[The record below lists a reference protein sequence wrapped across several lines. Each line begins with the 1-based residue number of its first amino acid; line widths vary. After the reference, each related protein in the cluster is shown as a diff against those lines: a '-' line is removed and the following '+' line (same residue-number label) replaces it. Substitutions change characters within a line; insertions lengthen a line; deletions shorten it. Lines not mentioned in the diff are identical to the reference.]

1 MVLKYFKADITNR
14 EQIQNVFSA
23 ITKETDTL
31 DVIINVA
38 GIMMMGSLV
47 AEPMEKLER
56 MLKVNVCGMYLINEI
71 FLPLIEKGK
80 GRIINFS
87 SEYGTYTAVPFNG
100 FYTITKRAVETYSD
114 VLRREL
120 NYIGIPVITVR
131 PGAFK
136 TNMEKSIEQAFEAI
150 CEKTTHY
157 KKPLTKFK
165 SMLASGTKGAKEP
178 EVLTKVVM
186 KAVTAKKPKRV
197 YKCNHDIKVK
207 MLSKMPVGF
216 GDFVFKLFGK

>member
-1 MVLKYFKADITNR
+1 MI
-14 EQIQNVFSA
+14 
-23 ITKETDTL
+23 
-31 DVIINVA
+31 
-38 GIMMMGSLV
+38 GSLV

-56 MLKVNVCGMYLINEI
+56 MLKVNVCCMYLINEI

-114 VLRREL
+114 VLRREV

-165 SMLASGTKGAKEP
+165 SMLASGTKGAKKP

-197 YKCNHDIKVK
+197 YKCNHNIK
-207 MLSKMPVGF
+207 
-216 GDFVFKLFGK
+216 